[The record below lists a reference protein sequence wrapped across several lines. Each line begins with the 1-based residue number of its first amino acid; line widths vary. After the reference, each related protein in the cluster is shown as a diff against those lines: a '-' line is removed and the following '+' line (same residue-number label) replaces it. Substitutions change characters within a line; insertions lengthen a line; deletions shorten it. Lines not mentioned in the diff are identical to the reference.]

1 MKLNMEYKF
10 KKYRSN
16 YKNYYALIDEDLPGV
31 GWNLYIFKDGKGL
44 YDNVQDTLE
53 FCKEDAY
60 EGRRKAGKH
69 QQHRVAKHVP
79 VEHAVIGQALGLCR
93 DHVLFVDLIQKAV
106 FGQQGH
112 GGKVADD
119 QCGDG
124 QRQVPEIVEDLAA

>member
-60 EGRRKAGKH
+60 E
-69 QQHRVAKHVP
+69 
-79 VEHAVIGQALGLCR
+79 E
-93 DHVLFVDLIQKAV
+93 
-106 FGQQGH
+106 FGI
-112 GGKVADD
+112 
-119 QCGDG
+119 
-124 QRQVPEIVEDLAA
+124 PLENWEEILE